1 MLCTGAFP
9 NTSPP
14 VFRITRTVWKT
25 ISPAPP
31 LGYHAPWRK
40 WFTRMLCMEKLA
52 LEGTTPGKKKNGQ
65 RKVSLCRNVVLGLL
79 LKFFRMRNALSGRN
93 AGREDGG
100 G

>member
-1 MLCTGAFP
+1 
-9 NTSPP
+9 
-14 VFRITRTVWKT
+14 
-25 ISPAPP
+25 
-31 LGYHAPWRK
+31 
-40 WFTRMLCMEKLA
+40 MEKLA